1 MKEIIVSA
9 RTIEKAIENGLN
21 ELGAKFEDVNVEV
34 LSEGGFF
41 SKAKVK
47 ITIESKEPEVK
58 TEAKE
63 VSTKVEP
70 AKETTET
77 KKEKP
82 SKVEK
87 PAENKAEVKAE
98 VKEPAKKEIVNTN
111 ITDFVKEV
119 LSSVIENIDV
129 QSSEDENSIK
139 IMISGDNLSGIIG
152 NKGEGLRNLQYLV
165 HMVNIKR
172 GDNRKVYID
181 AGDYKK
187 GREDRVKEL
196 AVKYI
201 EKAKETGRWQ
211 KLKPMSSYERRIVHA
226 VVNEVEGV
234 HIESKGEEPYRYVVI
249 YLDK

>member
-47 ITIESKEPEVK
+47 ITIETKEPEVK
-58 TEAKE
+58 EAE
-63 VSTKVEP
+63 EPSTKVEP
-70 AKETTET
+70 VKEKAVS

-82 SKVEK
+82 AKAEK
-87 PAENKAEVKAE
+87 PAEAKAEVKAE
-98 VKEPAKKEIVNTN
+98 EKETTKKEIVNTN
-111 ITDFVKEV
+111 IADFVREV
-119 LSSVIENIDV
+119 LSSVIENVDV
-129 QSSEDENSIK
+129 QSSEDENAIK

-187 GREDRVKEL
+187 GREDRVKDI
-196 AVKYI
+196 AMKYI

-234 HIESKGEEPYRYVVI
+234 HSESKGEDPYRYVVI
-249 YLDK
+249 YLDKE